1 MKIFQEYITISRAL
15 YDINSFHAHLWP
27 FYIPADLFF
36 FAIPRAI
43 FVYIISVWCFP
54 SGIHN
59 ALSTIRYLVEII
71 PGTTKPNPSSLH
83 TSFRIDIEPT
93 AKCFIP
99 QPAGLRITMLVKCPP
114 ILLYVKSC
122 KIHRK
127 ILQLLYFYI
136 HLLYKPVFF
145 ILIVQT
151 RIL

>member
-1 MKIFQEYITISRAL
+1 MSITTRQFAPTICT
-15 YDINSFHAHLWP
+15 
-27 FYIPADLFF
+27 PADLFF
-36 FAIPRAI
+36 FAIPRTI
-43 FVYIISVWCFP
+43 FINIVSVWCFL
-54 SGIHN
+54 SSIHN
-59 ALSTIRYLVEII
+59 ALSSVRYRVEII
-71 PGTTKPNPSSLH
+71 PDTSNQNPASLH
-83 TSFRIDIEPT
+83 ASFRIDIEPT